1 MSEETFKFPNVFE
14 KETDLT
20 QRNNDASNN
29 IPPAAIIID
38 INVVFEIFSLKKI
51 YAKIAATNGWVA
63 SIIIVTAAVVVVIE
77 SIKDILAIP
86 RLTPPIS
93 PDKPIL

>member
-1 MSEETFKFPNVFE
+1 M
-14 KETDLT
+14 
-20 QRNNDASNN
+20 
-29 IPPAAIIID
+29 
-38 INVVFEIFSLKKI
+38 

-77 SIKDILAIP
+77 RIKDILAIP

-93 PDKPIL
+93 PDKPIYYNFL